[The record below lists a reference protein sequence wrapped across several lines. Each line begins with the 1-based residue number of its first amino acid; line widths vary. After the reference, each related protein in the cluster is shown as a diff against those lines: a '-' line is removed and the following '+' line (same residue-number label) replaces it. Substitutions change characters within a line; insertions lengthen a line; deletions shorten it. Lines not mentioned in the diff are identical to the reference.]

1 MPLPSRNREE
11 PTFDNA
17 QRLLCLVERL
27 RPQLIGPTFQRL
39 TELHLSPS
47 HIRLMRLL
55 QSEGPLAMKE
65 LAGRLGISPPSVTAL
80 TRRLAATGLVTRRA
94 HAEDSRVTLLEL
106 TPAGEALH
114 AQVIEEQMQRM
125 AQFLAG
131 LCPNEQELLLNLLE
145 RAIRAGE
152 ERLEGPEGPRPSG
165 KESG

>member
-11 PTFDNA
+11 PTFNNA

-80 TRRLAATGLVTRRA
+80 TRRLAATGLVMRRA
-94 HAEDSRVTLLEL
+94 HAEDSRVVLLEL

-125 AQFLAG
+125 GQFLTG

-152 ERLEGPEGPRPSG
+152 KRLEGPEGRGPFG